1 MELVIMEHLN
11 KTQQAL
17 SAWLDDQLRY
27 NNVPRLVDVQMHVQQ
42 QGLQLTKKEVR
53 QVVRLHSQ
61 YKMNMPQQ
69 RSAGRSK
76 MYRPV
81 VVSELGH
88 WHADIGFFS
97 INKRYETPIT
107 YRAGY
112 LVAKDILSRKVYATP
127 LVKNRTADSI
137 ISAFKKLFS
146 EHERALPNT
155 PIRSIAFDQETS
167 VLSKKVQTFF
177 SERGISFHA
186 FKLSSSKAKFAE
198 GAIRQIREVMARLME
213 RGNKKDRWWNLLSSV
228 VDNLNNQPI
237 VIDKR
242 VLGYTPNQINEY
254 TIAEFKKQLFKAVPA
269 YYFAQFDIAPALVNF
284 KYNIGQLVRAKLI
297 ATSSDVLGNKRSEI
311 NLTQQVFVIK
321 KQVPYVTRKMTI
333 GKAYKCQNIY
343 NTNVE
348 IFQEDEIALT
358 STTGDNADWR
368 QEPTQV

>member
-1 MELVIMEHLN
+1 METLN
-11 KTQQAL
+11 KTQLEL
-17 SAWLDDQLRY
+17 SEWLNNQLRY
-27 NNVPRLVDVQMHVQQ
+27 NNVPRLVDVRMHVQR
-42 QGLQLTKKEVR
+42 QGLDLTKKQVA
-53 QVVRLHSQ
+53 QVVRLHPQ

-69 RSAGRSK
+69 RNAGKSK
-76 MYRPV
+76 TYRPV
-81 VVSELGH
+81 VVTELGH

-127 LVKNRTADSI
+127 LLKNRTADSI
-137 ISAFKKLFS
+137 ISAFTKLFK
-146 EHERALPNT
+146 EHAQHLPNT

-167 VLSKKVQTFF
+167 VLSKKVQSFF
-177 SERGISFHA
+177 AERGITFHA

-213 RGNKKDRWWNLLSSV
+213 RGQKKDRWWNLLPLV
-228 VDNLNNQPI
+228 VDNLNNQII

-242 VLGYTPNQINEY
+242 SLGYTPNQIIESNVEQ
-254 TIAEFKKQLFKAVPA
+254 FKKLLFKAVPA

-284 KYNIGQLVRAKLI
+284 KYQVGQLVRAKLI

-311 NLTQQVFVIK
+311 NLTQQIFIIK
-321 KQVPYVTRKMTI
+321 QCVPYVTRKMTI
-333 GKAYKCQNIY
+333 GRAYKCQNIQS
-343 NTNVE
+343 NEVE

-358 STTGDNADWR
+358 STLGDDADWKN
-368 QEPTQV
+368 EPTQV